1 MKISEILDRKG
12 RDVFTIEED
21 RSIFEFASMLAEK
34 NIGCLL
40 VKNKENEITGIIT
53 ERDLV
58 KAFDKYKDN
67 IRSIIIKQ
75 IMTPLSKIMTINESE
90 DVQNAMLIMT
100 SKRIR
105 HLPTIND
112 NKTISGMLSIGDLV
126 NSLLTIKDTQI
137 MMLQDYINGKYPI

>member
-21 RSIFEFASMLAEK
+21 RSIFEFTSMLVEK
-34 NIGCLL
+34 NIGSLL

-67 IRSIIIKQ
+67 IRSINIKQ
-75 IMTPLSKIMTINESE
+75 IMTPLSKIITINENE

-126 NSLLTIKDTQI
+126 NSLLTVKDTQI
-137 MMLQDYINGKYPI
+137 MMLQDYINGKYPG